1 MLRGK
6 KLERKIAMQPALKK
20 WIKREL
26 YPGIEIQD
34 DNELPEYARLTAN
47 TVYHP
52 AGTCK
57 MGDVHNPQTVVDSNP
72 RVKGVNGL
80 IVADASIF
88 PTMISVN
95 PCMSCMMIG
104 EKC

>member
-1 MLRGK
+1 
-6 KLERKIAMQPALKK
+6 LKK

-26 YPGIEIQD
+26 SPGFEIQD
-34 DNELPEYARLTAN
+34 DNELAEYSRLTAN

-57 MGDVHNPQTVVDSNP
+57 MGDVNNPQTVIDSNL

-80 IVADASIF
+80 RIADASIF
-88 PTMISVN
+88 PTMVSVN

-104 EKC
+104 ERCADLLRSTWAFR